1 MIYPTLTYEWP
12 FMHESYWNLGY
23 FKLIPILRKI
33 DTKIYSPIILH
44 DIQISFMGAHNI
56 DLNKLSNKHECS
68 MVVLF
73 VKTSQYI
80 DIEWNSHF
88 RILFENIGRLKIC
101 LDMEN

>member
-1 MIYPTLTYEWP
+1 MEVQKNDISHPYLWVTIYAWIILKPGIFWAKIYP
-12 FMHESYWNLGY
+12 
-23 FKLIPILRKI
+23 
-33 DTKIYSPIILH
+33 PIILH

>member
-1 MIYPTLTYEWP
+1 
-12 FMHESYWNLGY
+12 
-23 FKLIPILRKI
+23 
-33 DTKIYSPIILH
+33 
-44 DIQISFMGAHNI
+44 MGAHNI